1 MKPILIIA
9 GPSAGGKTT
18 IADAII
24 ALDPRFTYLRSATT
38 REPRGDGKDDEYI
51 YYTPAEFEKAV
62 GEGVFAEHMT
72 YGGHRYGTRNEELKR
87 ALSEGKIPLL
97 VLDLAGVASL
107 GMHPDYDAC
116 SVYIY
121 DDLDVIERR
130 LDERYISR
138 GGNDERLLRTIEGR
152 KKNNIA
158 DYLAISRYSP
168 FIYSFIH
175 NGGTIEECRAKAL
188 QSFADFIL
196 GKPADEECKAIAT
209 KQLAI
214 IARAKMLNK
223 TEGR

>member
-1 MKPILIIA
+1 MNPILIIS

-18 IADAII
+18 VADAIL
-24 ALDPRFTYLRSATT
+24 AVDSRFTYLRSATT

-62 GEGVFAEHMT
+62 KEGIFAEHMT

-87 ALSEGKIPLL
+87 ALDEGKIPLL

-116 SVYIY
+116 SIYIY
-121 DDLDVIERR
+121 DELDVIERR

-158 DYLAISRYSP
+158 DYLAIDRYSP
-168 FIYSFIH
+168 FIYAFIH
-175 NGGTIEECRAKAL
+175 NGSTVGDCRDKAL
-188 QSFADFIL
+188 AYFTDFLSGKAADDVN
-196 GKPADEECKAIAT
+196 KSVAT
-209 KQLAI
+209 KTLTRL
-214 IARAKMLNK
+214 ARAKMISK
-223 TEGR
+223 DEV